1 MAQTKFSA
9 GARLRVTRGGI
20 GAPAGNVSVVRALPK
35 EAGPQQYRVRAD
47 GETFERVVEE
57 ARLEAVTYD

>member
-1 MAQTKFSA
+1 MTQAKFGA
-9 GARLRVTRGGI
+9 GARLRVTRGGV
-20 GAPAGNVSVVRALPK
+20 GAPAGNVSVVMALPK

-57 ARLEAVTYD
+57 GRLEAVSFD